1 MTQKASAIALTSPIK
16 PLQRYTE
23 DDIDSLG
30 TDIRISIVE
39 KSENDS
45 AELYKAISTYKDKE
59 VGLLVSVPKVKE
71 GNKGFAEGI
80 ILESIGCQVITSYM
94 LYEKFITSIL
104 TCQLGS

>member
-1 MTQKASAIALTSPIK
+1 MTQKASATALTSPIK

-45 AELYKAISTYKDKE
+45 AELYKAISTYKGKE

-71 GNKGFAEGI
+71 GNKGFGEGI
-80 ILESIGCQVITSYM
+80 ILESIGLPSDNF
-94 LYEKFITSIL
+94 LHAL
-104 TCQLGS
+104 